1 MGDRIGEVIEATT
14 TSYIAQSYELHQAPD
29 FGSFVRVSDGTPE
42 NNLSIIGVVCFAET
56 CGVDPGRR
64 PVARGRDELYEE
76 DVYRNNPELPEL
88 LRTQFTVAIIG
99 FRELGLREI
108 GFREDGEAFH
118 FLPPRPPRIHG
129 FVYTCDDDDVRDF
142 TQRLDFLHTLI
153 SANVRVSVDELIAAT
168 LRQASATQNAPR
180 PFLVRAGK
188 ELATL
193 LINDVNR
200 LNSILRRMRA

>member
-1 MGDRIGEVIEATT
+1 MGERIGEVIEATT
-14 TSYIAQSYELHQAPD
+14 TSFIAQSYELHQAPD
-29 FGSFVRVSDGTPE
+29 FGSFVRVSDGAHSV
-42 NNLSIIGVVCFAET
+42 LGVVCYAET

-64 PVARGRDELYEE
+64 PVARGRDEVDQE

-88 LRTQFTVAIIG
+88 LRTQFTIAIVG
-99 FRELGLREI
+99 FSQNG
-108 GFREDGEAFH
+108 DAFH
-118 FLPPRPPRIHG
+118 FLPPRPPRIHA
-129 FVYTCDDDDVRDF
+129 FVYACDEGEVRGF

-153 SANVRVSVDELIAAT
+153 NASLRVSADELIAAT
-168 LRQASATQNAPR
+168 LRQASIAHASLSGGGTDGAR